1 MNKNVLSKDGVRGL
15 AWKGYTL
22 LLIALVV
29 LPLPFKAM
37 TPGAWAGAAVG
48 LVLCLPMI
56 AFAWRKAFVPAWLS
70 KTAFVATLL
79 VIGVSAYA
87 SMRMHGAAG
96 LGASVAVLV
105 VLLPY
110 LVATFRQGFGRSG
123 LAQPQAAH

>member
-1 MNKNVLSKDGVRGL
+1 MNKDNMRGL

-29 LPLPFKAM
+29 LPLPFKNM

-56 AFAWRKAFVPAWLS
+56 AFAWRKAFVPSWLS

-110 LVATFRQGFGRSG
+110 LVATFRQGFGRTTT
-123 LAQPQAAH
+123 QPLTQAAH